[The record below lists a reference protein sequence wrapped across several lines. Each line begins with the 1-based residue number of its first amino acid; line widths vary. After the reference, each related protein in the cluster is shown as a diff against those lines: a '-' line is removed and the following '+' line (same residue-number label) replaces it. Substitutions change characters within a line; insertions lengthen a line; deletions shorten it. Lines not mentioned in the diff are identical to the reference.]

1 MSSIQTKIA
10 DEERI
15 NQLQVNIELLKEY
28 PDSFEKF
35 KEYLKEYF
43 KENLKEYLK
52 EAPICCGV
60 GGTNDCDKPCDL
72 KMIGNEKSEMWG
84 ETDEF
89 AKHPYHWNQCGDCF
103 KKESGEDESDES
115 DEDD

>member
-1 MSSIQTKIA
+1 MSSIETPIT

-15 NQLQVNIELLKEY
+15 NQLQADIEFMKKEY
-28 PDSFEKF
+28 PASFEKF

-43 KENLKEYLK
+43 K

-115 DEDD
+115 EEDD